1 MGRHRRGTQGHAQ
14 MKLATISLL
23 RRIEKATGK
32 HPAELEAEYGLGLR
46 SEYDQKTGQT
56 WRRLA
61 DPKRLEALHLDSY
74 FRIASIAIGRG
85 VVEFTDT
92 ELFGLGL
99 IGLNLR
105 DLRIVN
111 GTGRHAYLDLRATL
125 DAEQEATRI
134 FEQGVQRMTRG
145 YAPVPAGTTGRG
157 RPSIPS
163 TALEAR
169 RAFEHWRA
177 VLAQLGADV
186 VEHPDLGD
194 HDAFLV
200 TANELGPNAPLDELA
215 SLRAALL
222 PEFDIA
228 ALAGGRP
235 LPQNFVDAVKRL
247 RLVFRRSGSNSTSFP
262 APTQHPEQLSGLPAL
277 PPGEAKFVCEQQV
290 TDFFRALHESLKTT
304 PPLRCAQ
311 WKQSDHEL

>member
-1 MGRHRRGTQGHAQ
+1 
-14 MKLATISLL
+14 MKQATISLL

-74 FRIASIAIGRG
+74 FRIASIAIGKG
-85 VVEFTDT
+85 VVEFTDAD
-92 ELFGLGL
+92 LFGLGL

-125 DAEQEATRI
+125 DAEQEAMRI
-134 FEQGVQRMTRG
+134 FEQGIQRMTRG
-145 YAPVPAGTTGRG
+145 HAPVPAGTTGRG

-169 RAFEHWRA
+169 CAFERWRA

-200 TANELGPNAPLDELA
+200 AANELGPNAPLDEVG

-235 LPQNFVDAVKRL
+235 LPQNFVRAVKRL
-247 RLVFRRSGSNSTSFP
+247 QLVFRRSGSNSTSFP
-262 APTQHPEQLSGLPAL
+262 APKQCTEQPSDLPTL
-277 PPGEAKFVCEQQV
+277 PIGEANPISEQQV
-290 TDFFRALHESLKTT
+290 TDFFGALQESLAAP
-304 PPLRCAQ
+304 PPLSVKRSEH
-311 WKQSDHEL
+311 SDYKL